1 MISAIKERLAWGM
14 LKKYGIT
21 KDIVEQKK
29 AEFLGWLA
37 ERGKIPHWSD
47 FSAFARDWNAFLM
60 DTKGETNIVDWIIGI
75 IIAAILGVGVALP
88 IVIDT
93 VNNVMP
99 NVSGITATVIGV
111 IPVAVAITLLL
122 VFLGR

>member
-1 MISAIKERLAWGM
+1 MISAIKERLA
-14 LKKYGIT
+14 K
-21 KDIVEQKK
+21 
-29 AEFLGWLA
+29 
-37 ERGKIPHWSD
+37 
-47 FSAFARDWNAFLM
+47 

-88 IVIDT
+88 VVIDT

-122 VFLGR
+122 IFLGR

>member
-1 MISAIKERLAWGM
+1 MISIKERLAWGM
-14 LKKYGIT
+14 LKKFGIT
-21 KDIVEQKK
+21 KEVVEQKK

-37 ERGKIPHWSD
+37 ERGKTPHWSD
-47 FSAFARDWNAFLM
+47 FLAFARDWNAFLM
-60 DTKGETNIVDWIIGI
+60 DTKGETNIVDWIVGI